1 MNGIALYGPKH
12 RNVKDSRDLTPDP
25 NFRLTAEQ
33 RRLVRSRYDAD
44 ALEALLAHLPAE
56 HRGPFLAAASDIPLR
71 ELALHFPSVKRQME
85 APVPPGRLRGI
96 ILPQLDDF
104 EVDHPHL
111 QGLLDAACR
120 RSHGI

>member
-1 MNGIALYGPKH
+1 LNGIALYGPKH

-25 NFRLTAEQ
+25 NFR
-33 RRLVRSRYDAD
+33 
-44 ALEALLAHLPAE
+44 LPAE